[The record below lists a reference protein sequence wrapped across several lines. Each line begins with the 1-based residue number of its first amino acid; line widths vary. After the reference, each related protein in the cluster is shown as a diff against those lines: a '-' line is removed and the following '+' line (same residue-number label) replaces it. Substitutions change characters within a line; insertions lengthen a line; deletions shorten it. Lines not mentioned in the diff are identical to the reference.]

1 MPTNNRGSF
10 FFSWKNAA
18 GIAIATLLIAVH
30 LIIGLGAFWP
40 LVAVAGYGAA
50 VALIPST
57 PARRTSALPPVRTPL
72 EVEGPGRLSVH
83 SKELVSTLY
92 RHGAAAPAVEAL
104 KGLNKSLQLVI
115 DNWSSLE
122 NFPEHQV
129 TIRSIINQ
137 YIPGI
142 IDAYLKIPTRNDPR
156 AIQDMVESFGLLNAE
171 TTKIFNA
178 IQKEGLSN
186 LEDHGR
192 ALRMQ
197 FGQLPEE
204 FRE

>member
-1 MPTNNRGSF
+1 MPTNNGGSF
-10 FFSWKNAA
+10 FFSRKNLA
-18 GIAIATLLIAVH
+18 GIAIATLIIALH
-30 LIIGLGAFWP
+30 LVIGLGAFWP
-40 LVAVAGYGAA
+40 VVAIAGYGAA
-50 VALIPST
+50 VALT
-57 PARRTSALPPVRTPL
+57 PKNPPKKELPPVQATPEL
-72 EVEGPGRLSVH
+72 DSQGLLAARSQ
-83 SKELVSTLY
+83 ELVRTMYS
-92 RHGAAAPAVEAL
+92 HGAAAPAIEAIKRL
-104 KGLNKSLQLVI
+104 DSSLQLVI
-115 DNWSSLE
+115 GNWTSLT

-156 AIQDMVESFGLLNAE
+156 AVEDLIESFDLLNSE
-171 TTKIFNA
+171 TMKIFNA
-178 IQKEGLSN
+178 IQEQGLNN